1 MSITLGWIC
10 KMLRNHRVKVSPGI
24 RGENRANVTDGE
36 TQSKRKNDTRDCDSP
51 ELESQAHRWLSR
63 LLRR

>member
-1 MSITLGWIC
+1 
-10 KMLRNHRVKVSPGI
+10 MLRNHRVKVSPGI

-36 TQSKRKNDTRDCDSP
+36 TQSKRENDTRDCDSP

-63 LLRR
+63 FLRR